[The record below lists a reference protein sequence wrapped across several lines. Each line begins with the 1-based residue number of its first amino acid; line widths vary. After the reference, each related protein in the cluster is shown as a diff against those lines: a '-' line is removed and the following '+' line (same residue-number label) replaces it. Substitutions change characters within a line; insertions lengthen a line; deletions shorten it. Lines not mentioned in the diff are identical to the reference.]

1 MKPAAEGAAPPG
13 GPLVERV
20 GRNGRFVR
28 AGAVVAVAALAITGS
43 LFGQDDDFPFGP
55 FRMYSTTDDPNK
67 PVVEILVFATD
78 EHGRRFELNEN
89 NSGVRRAEVEGQ
101 LAKFVDDLSLEA
113 AMADAWNRRHP
124 SEPVGR
130 VDIVQRAHEL
140 SQGSPTGRVTD
151 TVLATWVKGAP

>member
-1 MKPAAEGAAPPG
+1 VTSAAGGAAPQA
-13 GPLVERV
+13 GPAVERI
-20 GRNGRFVR
+20 GRAGRLVR
-28 AGAVVAVAALAITGS
+28 AAAVVAVAALAIAGS

-67 PVVEILVFATD
+67 PVVEILIFATD

-101 LAKFVDDLSLEA
+101 LAKFVNDLSLEA

-124 SEPVGR
+124 SDIVRQVE
-130 VDIVQRAHEL
+130 IVQRAHEL
-140 SQGSPTGRVTD
+140 SRGSPTGRITD
-151 TVLATWVKGAP
+151 TVLATWVKGAA